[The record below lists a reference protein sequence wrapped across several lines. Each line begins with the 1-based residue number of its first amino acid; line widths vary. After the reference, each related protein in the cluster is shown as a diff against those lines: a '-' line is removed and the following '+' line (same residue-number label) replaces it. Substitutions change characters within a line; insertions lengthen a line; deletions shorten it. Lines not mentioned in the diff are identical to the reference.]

1 MLYVVE
7 AALHLE
13 DAGLYAD
20 GHVMAGERRPRA
32 VLGSF
37 AYIGFERLRR
47 DSRGYVQRRDA
58 DIAVDPRKNGP
69 DGLDLDPVG

>member
-20 GHVMAGERRPRA
+20 GHVMAGECRPGA
-32 VLGSF
+32 VLGPP
-37 AYIGFERLRR
+37 AHIGFERLR
-47 DSRGYVQRRDA
+47 G
-58 DIAVDPRKNGP
+58 DP
-69 DGLDLDPVG
+69 